1 MIMALSKP
9 TVVIVP
15 GAFHS
20 PSHYDEMIAELHQ
33 AEYSTLCLA
42 LPSLNPQNPHASDVA
57 GDTAFV
63 HDKMLLPL
71 LEAEKD
77 ILLVMHSYGGIPG
90 SCAAKELSKG
100 KRSSQGHTAGIV
112 GIVYIAAILAR
123 ERNSLVD
130 PTDTMPNSW
139 TLADVRPRL
148 DLESFS
154 FLSISGFQSREGLQ
168 CPTSYHS

>member
-1 MIMALSKP
+1 MTMALSKP

-20 PSHYDEMIAELHQ
+20 PSHYDELISELHQ
-33 AEYSTLCLA
+33 AAYSTLCLA

-57 GDTAFV
+57 GDSAFIR
-63 HDKMLLPL
+63 DQMLLPL
-71 LEAEKD
+71 IEAGKD

-90 SCAAKELSKG
+90 SCAAKELSKC

-112 GIVYIAAILAR
+112 GIVYIAAILAG
-123 ERNSLVD
+123 ERNSLFD
-130 PTDTMPNSW
+130 TTDTWPNSW
-139 TLADVRPRL
+139 TLAGVRPRF

-154 FLSISGFQSREGLQ
+154 FLSIFRFSV
-168 CPTSYHS
+168 T